1 MEVKEKKELKKFIKE
16 LEGIRGRHTELVSVY
31 IPAGY
36 ELIKIIQ
43 HLQEEQGTANN
54 IKDKTTRTHVID
66 SLERMIRHL
75 RLFKKTPENGLAAFA
90 GNVSEREGQSNIQVW
105 SIEPPKP
112 MKTRT
117 YRCDQTFQLDLLKDM
132 MEHDEV
138 FGLIVV
144 DKREGNIG
152 FLKGNSIVE
161 SANFHSNVPG
171 KTTKGGQCLAKNS
184 IVQIN
189 DGCLEKIE
197 NLHNP
202 YVVKSVE
209 FEKGTLI
216 DSPIIDK
223 WDTKKQVLKI
233 ITKYPRIEIE
243 SSPDHVFFVRD
254 NEIIEKSASELKE
267 GDCLLMPEKIE
278 VKGKKQKLNFKH
290 IKFLNKEFAQFLGY
304 FIGDGSFDGNRL
316 SFAEG
321 NKEVAFSYKKLFD
334 KLFKLETKVK
344 FRENKNYYQLR
355 IYSKELH
362 DFVKKEFLEIRKS
375 LDTEIPR
382 KILLS
387 ENEVVASFLKG
398 LYDAEG
404 YVSPEELSI
413 GMNNKYLIQQLQM
426 ILLRFGIIS
435 SFCVY
440 DNKRNMYSN
449 NFRYTLRITDRQSL
463 LNFKENIGFSFSEK
477 NKKLEKLFNKRTS
490 RSNLRQIITRGTKIR
505 EIFERDGFKKQDF
518 SKVSNFFF
526 NQREMSKEVFRDS
539 ILRVVEENKELYN
552 KLKLFLD
559 YNLIPVKI
567 KKIEV
572 SDGLIPVSDI
582 SVKNQNFIANCVL
595 VHNSQA
601 RYARI
606 RELAAK
612 DFFNKIASAANKEF
626 LEVKTKLKGI
636 LVGGP
641 GHTKNEFVDGSYLN
655 QELKDKVIAV
665 QDLSYTGE
673 FGLQELVEKSK
684 DNLADELITEEKE
697 IMNKFLDILS
707 KDTGKAA
714 YGEKEVL
721 EALKMGAVETLL
733 ISEEVEDK
741 KSEEFE
747 KKAEDTGATVRIIST
762 ETREGVQLKDLG
774 GIAAILRFA
783 IV

>member
-43 HLQEEQGTANN
+43 HLQEEQGTASN

-75 RLFKKTPENGLAAFA
+75 RLFKKTPANGLAAFA

-117 YRCDQTFQLDLLKDM
+117 YRCDQTFQLDLLKEM
-132 MEHDEV
+132 MDHDEV

-152 FLKGNSIVE
+152 FLKGNSIIE

-171 KTTKGGQCLAKNS
+171 KTTKGGQCIDFDS
-184 IVQIN
+184 IVQLKNSQI
-189 DGCLEKIE
+189 KISD
-197 NLHNP
+197 
-202 YVVKSVE
+202 VKKGDLLKSYNFFTKE
-209 FEKGTLI
+209 FEFSECLDRWDVKKNEAFLI
-216 DSPIIDK
+216 KTS
-223 WDTKKQVLKI
+223 
-233 ITKYPRIEIE
+233 
-243 SSPDHVFFVRD
+243 D
-254 NEIIEKSASELKE
+254 NEILASKDHLFFLSNGETKATEDLGI
-267 GDCLLMPEKIE
+267 GDCLLNENAEEIKVDSIE
-278 VKGKKQKLNFKH
+278 LKKG
-290 IKFLNKEFAQFLGY
+290 
-304 FIGDGSFDGNRL
+304 
-316 SFAEG
+316 
-321 NKEVAFSYKKLFD
+321 
-334 KLFKLETKVK
+334 
-344 FRENKNYYQLR
+344 
-355 IYSKELH
+355 
-362 DFVKKEFLEIRKS
+362 
-375 LDTEIPR
+375 
-382 KILLS
+382 
-387 ENEVVASFLKG
+387 
-398 LYDAEG
+398 
-404 YVSPEELSI
+404 
-413 GMNNKYLIQQLQM
+413 
-426 ILLRFGIIS
+426 
-435 SFCVY
+435 
-440 DNKRNMYSN
+440 
-449 NFRYTLRITDRQSL
+449 
-463 LNFKENIGFSFSEK
+463 
-477 NKKLEKLFNKRTS
+477 
-490 RSNLRQIITRGTKIR
+490 
-505 EIFERDGFKKQDF
+505 DF
-518 SKVSNFFF
+518 SLV
-526 NQREMSKEVFRDS
+526 
-539 ILRVVEENKELYN
+539 
-552 KLKLFLD
+552 
-559 YNLIPVKI
+559 
-567 KKIEV
+567 
-572 SDGLIPVSDI
+572 DI

-684 DNLADELITEEKE
+684 DILAEEAITEEKD
-697 IMNKFLDILS
+697 IMNKFLDMLS

-714 YGEKEVL
+714 YGEKEVE
-721 EALKMGAVETLL
+721 EALKLGAVETIL
-733 ISEEVEDK
+733 ISEEFDDK

-747 KKAEDTGATVRIIST
+747 KKAENTGAVVRLIST